1 MTTTLD
7 VVNDCLASLGE
18 APLNTLSEPHEFKGT
33 AQRLLIRTNREI
45 QAPGW
50 WCNLEALTL
59 KPAASTGY
67 IQLPGDC
74 LKWQSGVRS
83 SDTLIQGRA
92 KPWLVQRGNR
102 LYDTRRRS
110 FQIEDAE
117 VTGEIVRLIPF
128 EELPIVLNEYVAAAT
143 VLRFQSNIDADNN
156 RRQELAQRF
165 SIARVEAR
173 AENIRQLNFNLRNS
187 NPRLSYIKSVTRGV
201 RRYVGP

>member
-1 MTTTLD
+1 
-7 VVNDCLASLGE
+7 
-18 APLNTLSEPHEFKGT
+18 
-33 AQRLLIRTNREI
+33 
-45 QAPGW
+45 
-50 WCNLEALTL
+50 
-59 KPAASTGY
+59 
-67 IQLPGDC
+67 
-74 LKWQSGVRS
+74 
-83 SDTLIQGRA
+83 
-92 KPWLVQRGNR
+92 VQRGNR

-110 FQIEDAE
+110 FQIEDDE